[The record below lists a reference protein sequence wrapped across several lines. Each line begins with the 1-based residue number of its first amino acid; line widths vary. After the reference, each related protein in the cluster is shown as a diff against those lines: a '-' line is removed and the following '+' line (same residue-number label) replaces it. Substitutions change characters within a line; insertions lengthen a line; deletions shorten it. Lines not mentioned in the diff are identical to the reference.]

1 MILRH
6 YQRESIDAAYAHMRL
21 SSAPTLIVLP
31 TGAGKSAVIA
41 TMAKE
46 AIGWGGRVLIL
57 SHVRELIGQ
66 VAETIRR
73 VWGDPFAP
81 VGIYSAGLKS
91 RDTQDAIICAGIQS
105 VHKRACELGRF
116 DLILV
121 DECHLLPPDGDGM
134 YRRLLADLRTINP
147 NVRLVGLTAT
157 DFRLDCGYIHGTG
170 KLFESVCYEA
180 KVRDLIDQGFLCSLR
195 GKNGGSPDLSNVHIR
210 GGEYIPAELESC
222 MTEDGKVEAACAEI
236 MRYAGDRKAML
247 VFCCGVKHAGMVS
260 EGLVKLG
267 IESPVIVG
275 DTPSDERSELIG
287 RYKARQLR
295 CLVSVGVLTTGFDA
309 PHVDMIVF
317 LRPTQSP
324 GLYCQMAGRGLRIH
338 HAKRDC
344 LILDLAGVITE
355 HGPVDAIEI
364 REKKK
369 GKAGDAPVKTCPQ
382 CQEILPAAA
391 VICNGCGFAFPRE
404 MARHDEYAHD
414 VAPLVEFKEEWHEIT
429 SWDWAVHTKKTKNAA
444 TGVASP
450 VAGAPQTL
458 RVTYDYPYHQN
469 TSEWVCFGHTG
480 FARSKAETWWQEVT
494 GQLGIAAPATALEAL
509 DKLDAMRDAGDLRM
523 VKRLLL
529 RTGDKWPE
537 IVGKEYHER
546 PDMPVAATSE
556 PGADEQEPVASD
568 GHYIPADNEEA
579 PPF

>member
-6 YQRESIDAAYAHMRL
+6 YQRESIDAAYAHMRV
-21 SSAPTLIVLP
+21 SQAPTLIVLP
-31 TGAGKSAVIA
+31 TGSGKSAVIA

-157 DFRLDCGYIHGTG
+157 DFRMDCGYIHGPG

-180 KVRDLIDQGFLCSLR
+180 KVRDLIDQKFLCALR
-195 GKNGGSPDLSNVHIR
+195 GKNGGIPDLSGVHLR

-236 MRYAGDRKAML
+236 MRYGAGRKAML
-247 VFCCGVKHAGMVS
+247 VFCCGVKHAGMVR
-260 EGLVKLG
+260 EALTKGG
-267 IESPVIVG
+267 NEAPVIVG
-275 DTPSDERSELIG
+275 DTPSDERAALIDRFKSG
-287 RYKARQLR
+287 SLK

-309 PHVDMIVF
+309 PHVDLIVL
-317 LRPTQSP
+317 LRPTQSA
-324 GLYCQMAGRGLRIH
+324 GLYCQMVGRGLRIH
-338 HAKRDC
+338 PSKADC
-344 LILDLAGVITE
+344 LVLDLAGVITE

-391 VICNGCGFAFPRE
+391 VICNGCGFEFPRE
-404 MARHDEYAHD
+404 TARHDEYAHD
-414 VAPLVEFKEEWHEIT
+414 VAPLVEHKEDWHEVT
-429 SWDWAVHTKKTKNAA
+429 SVDWAVHTKKTKNAA
-444 TGVASP
+444 TGAVTP

-469 TSEWVCFGHTG
+469 SSEWVCFGHSG
-480 FARSKAETWWQEVT
+480 FARNKAEDWWHEVT
-494 GQLGIAAPATALEAL
+494 GQIGIAAPSSALEAL
-509 DKLDAMRDAGDLRM
+509 DKLDELRDAGDLRM
-523 VKRLLL
+523 VKRILL

-546 PDMPVAATSE
+546 PDLVAPVRE
-556 PGADEQEPVASD
+556 PGADEQEPVTSD
-568 GHYIPADNEEA
+568 GHYL
-579 PPF
+579 PPSDDGCPF